1 MGTKKELTLVGFPA
15 EQTRNDEWS
24 IERLLGRSSSPPRP
38 DEARIAGYLRN
49 AQAYIVSPGVT
60 VDLLDGDGPIG
71 TGTILTD
78 GEFAWPDDLAHYLET
93 YHIELPQLFVDAIVA
108 ANFEPPTLTIH
119 QLRGITLPDMA

>member
-1 MGTKKELTLVGFPA
+1 MGTKIELTLVGFPA
-15 EQTRNDEWS
+15 EQTPHHEWS
-24 IERLLGRSSSPPRP
+24 IERLLGRSSSPPRA

-60 VDLLDGDGPIG
+60 VDLLDGEGPIG

-93 YHIELPQLFVDAIVA
+93 YHLELPQPFVDAIVGA
-108 ANFEPPTLTIH
+108 GYEPPALTIH